1 MATAASRTSD
11 ELLDD
16 PFVRRPSK
24 SMASSVGGEWWAGSM
39 ERASDL
45 RRCLRPPAAG
55 TQGRQSGGRSNL
67 VGCVRLDVFTA
78 RYSNTE
84 NGAVH

>member
-39 ERASDL
+39 ARASDL

-67 VGCVRLDVFTA
+67 VVVRSGGDW
-78 RYSNTE
+78 YSTCMDYQCC
-84 NGAVH
+84 